1 MLALALVA
9 ALAAQPSPASPSSH
23 LQPAA
28 KSMPHPVVTIQTNL
42 GAVDVELFADKAP
55 KTVENFLAYVKAG
68 HYDGTIFHRVI
79 AGFMVQGGGFD
90 KEMNKKPTRAPVV
103 NEAQNGLQNSI
114 GTIAMART
122 NDPDSATCQFFINV
136 KDNDMLNRSTGNP
149 GYTVFG
155 KVIAGLD
162 VVKKLEAAPTS
173 TQNGM
178 KDVPVKQLVI
188 ESVKVK

>member
-1 MLALALVA
+1 MT
-9 ALAAQPSPASPSSH
+9 
-23 LQPAA
+23 
-28 KSMPHPVVTIQTNL
+28 HPVVTIQTNL

-55 KTVENFLAYVKAG
+55 KTVENFLSYVKAG
-68 HYDGTIFHRVI
+68 HYDGTVFHRVI

-90 KEMNKKPTRAPVV
+90 KEMNKKPTKAPVV
-103 NEAQNGLQNSI
+103 NEAQNGLHNDT

-136 KDNDMLNRSTGNP
+136 KDNDMLNRTTGNP

-188 ESVKVK
+188 ESVRLK

>member
-1 MLALALVA
+1 
-9 ALAAQPSPASPSSH
+9 
-23 LQPAA
+23 
-28 KSMPHPVVTIQTNL
+28 MPHPVVTIQTNL